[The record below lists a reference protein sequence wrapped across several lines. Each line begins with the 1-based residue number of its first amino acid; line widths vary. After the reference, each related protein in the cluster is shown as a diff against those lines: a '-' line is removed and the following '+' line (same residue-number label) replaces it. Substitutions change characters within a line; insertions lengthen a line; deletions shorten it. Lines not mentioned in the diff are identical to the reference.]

1 MTNLDLSQRDQ
12 LITALDTMSKEELE
26 AAILA
31 SPGGVDGF
39 LDGVFAAMQGAF
51 NPAKAGSANA
61 EVQYEL
67 ATPDGQRS
75 YFMRVADGKATV
87 ERGTSD
93 SPKVTL
99 KMALVDFLRL
109 ITGKLSGMQAYMT
122 GKLKASGDL
131 FFAQTYQSWFNQP

>member
-1 MTNLDLSQRDQ
+1 MTDLSQRDE
-12 LITALDTMSKEELE
+12 LIKALDSMSREDLE
-26 AAILA
+26 AAIQA

-39 LDGVFAAMQGAF
+39 LDGVFAAMVSAF
-51 NPAKAGSANA
+51 NPAKAGNA
-61 EVQYEL
+61 AADVQYEL
-67 ATPDGQRS
+67 ATPDGPRN
-75 YFMRVADGKATV
+75 YVMHVADGKAAV

-93 SPKVTL
+93 SPKVTI

-122 GKLKASGDL
+122 GKLKATGDL